1 MSNKGELATEKK
13 LMRSMSS
20 FRITK
25 SIPFN
30 EFNNLKKVLAD
41 DKFSLDNITSKER
54 KINELSRNMKTR
66 DHKII
71 KSKILKIFKF
81 LIF

>member
-1 MSNKGELATEKK
+1 
-13 LMRSMSS
+13 MSS

-41 DKFSLDNITSKER
+41 EKFSLDNVTSKNR
-54 KINELSRNMKTR
+54 KISDLSRSMKTK
-66 DHKII
+66 DHTIV
-71 KSKILKIFKF
+71 KSN
-81 LIF
+81 

>member
-1 MSNKGELATEKK
+1 
-13 LMRSMSS
+13 MSS

-41 DKFSLDNITSKER
+41 DKFALDNITSKDR
-54 KINELSRNMKTR
+54 KINDLTRNAKTK
-66 DHKII
+66 DHKIV
-71 KSKILKIFKF
+71 KSKFPPSSLF
-81 LIF
+81 